1 MGAWLTGFERVVF
14 AWAKFVGQGN
24 PGTSGSSPVVGNG
37 VHGAGTG
44 TGTGAG
50 AGSGT
55 GTGTGGLSA
64 EDVLSSLE
72 QDILL
77 DDYHS
82 GDEAVLSSDDDE
94 RSGKKSETDDTYVPK
109 VPHLRC

>member
-1 MGAWLTGFERVVF
+1 M
-14 AWAKFVGQGN
+14 
-24 PGTSGSSPVVGNG
+24 
-37 VHGAGTG
+37 
-44 TGTGAG
+44 
-50 AGSGT
+50 
-55 GTGTGGLSA
+55 
-64 EDVLSSLE
+64 LSSLE